1 MNKSTAP
8 DNCYNDWQTPPGK
21 TKKAHVACHLVFIKD
36 FKKRHDNL
44 INISNIS
51 RKKALTKHENVVVK
65 AFFCGDRC
73 SSPKFVILRI
83 DSGRLCKSE
92 NLREITL
99 SRRFDTRRQVPFHL
113 DFSTQGETKS
123 TCLKTEE
130 RFNAGDEV
138 ENSINQDE
146 SALSRDRVRGVYI
159 YGARLKKPR
168 N

>member
-1 MNKSTAP
+1 MKKYVAP
-8 DNCYNDWQTPPGK
+8 DNYYNDWQTPPGK
-21 TKKAHVACHLVFIKD
+21 TKKASVACHLVFIKD

-51 RKKALTKHENVVVK
+51 IKKALTKHENVVVK
-65 AFFCGDRC
+65 AFFCNTQKIGH
-73 SSPKFVILRI
+73 LE
-83 DSGRLCKSE
+83 SGL
-92 NLREITL
+92 
-99 SRRFDTRRQVPFHL
+99 
-113 DFSTQGETKS
+113 QGVCKS

-159 YGARLKKPR
+159 YGARLKKPKA
-168 N
+168 

>member
-1 MNKSTAP
+1 MKKYVAP
-8 DNCYNDWQTPPGK
+8 DNCYNDWLTPPGK
-21 TKKAHVACHLVFIKD
+21 TKEAHVACHLVFIKD

-65 AFFCGDRC
+65 AFFCD
-73 SSPKFVILRI
+73 
-83 DSGRLCKSE
+83 
-92 NLREITL
+92 
-99 SRRFDTRRQVPFHL
+99 
-113 DFSTQGETKS
+113 ETKLEDFAPEKQNCFKL

-138 ENSINQDE
+138 ENSINEDE
-146 SALSRDRVRGVYI
+146 SALSKDRVRGVYI

-168 N
+168 D